1 MKTIIEGV
9 GSVFWT
15 KMYKIYKFYVFL
27 IKIKNKKKLKMTQLS
42 FWYHEWNIY
51 NMNEGIKI
59 KIKKFGWHF
68 NLRNKKIKIFN
79 ASL

>member
-1 MKTIIEGV
+1 
-9 GSVFWT
+9 
-15 KMYKIYKFYVFL
+15 
-27 IKIKNKKKLKMTQLS
+27 
-42 FWYHEWNIY
+42 
-51 NMNEGIKI
+51 MNEGIKI